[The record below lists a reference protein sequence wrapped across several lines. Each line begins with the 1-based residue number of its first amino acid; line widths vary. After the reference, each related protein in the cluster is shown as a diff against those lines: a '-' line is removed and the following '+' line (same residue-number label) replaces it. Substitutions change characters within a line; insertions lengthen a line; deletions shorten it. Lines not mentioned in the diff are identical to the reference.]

1 MSSGLVKG
9 AGAAVYAEGRPAV
22 VPPMSV
28 AKLVEPLPT
37 PDATC
42 ADEPVR
48 HVFSNPRTRKPRT
61 GTGGLLPNGIPGS
74 PREGL
79 TARDPGVQGTLKV
92 TKRPA

>member
-9 AGAAVYAEGRPAV
+9 AGATVYAEGRPAV

-28 AKLVEPLPT
+28 AKLVEPLPR

-48 HVFSNPRTRKPRT
+48 LVSQILEPPSLRRGPAGRYQT
-61 GTGGLLPNGIPGS
+61 GY
-74 PREGL
+74 R
-79 TARDPGVQGTLKV
+79 GT
-92 TKRPA
+92 PEIC